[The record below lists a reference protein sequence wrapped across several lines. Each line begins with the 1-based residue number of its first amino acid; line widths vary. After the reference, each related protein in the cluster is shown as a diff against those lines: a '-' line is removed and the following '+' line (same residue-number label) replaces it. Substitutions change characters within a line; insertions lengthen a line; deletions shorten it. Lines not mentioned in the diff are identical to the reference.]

1 VRILVLESVP
11 NFGGG
16 SEAVALEI
24 CKELSKR
31 GHEIFLAYEVEG
43 TMLPVYGKYARK
55 LWQSRLPCFG
65 WRTLVQ
71 SFDCVRKLGQFI
83 KSNQID
89 VVFSTHLGYLRT
101 LALVKFF
108 YQVETVY
115 HLGLP
120 RDTAD
125 WSLKWAIGKIFAGIA
140 PSQRTAESWQKC
152 GWPKEK
158 LFVVPNWIDI
168 LRFKVPDNKADVRR
182 QVGLLE
188 AAPLIVYVGR
198 ITPEK
203 GVETLIHAFYQVLK
217 TFPKTKL
224 VLVGRVDEQYYI
236 NLKSIYKKLSIPENK
251 VIKIGICKS
260 IENYFAAADVVVVP
274 SIWDEPFGLV
284 LIEAMACGTLTL
296 VSSSGELP
304 NIIGSEN
311 EDLIFPAGDV
321 DTLANHLIYW
331 LSQPEQSRK
340 RGHQLHER
348 AVKNFNQSDKVDI
361 YEKVMLAACLD
372 TSQDL
377 RNSKI

>member
-1 VRILVLESVP
+1 MRILVLESVP

-43 TMLPVYGKYARK
+43 TMLPVYEKYAKK
-55 LWQSRLPCFG
+55 LWQTSLPCFG

-101 LALVKFF
+101 LALVKVF

-125 WSLKWAIGKIFAGIA
+125 WSVKWAIDKLFAGIA

-152 GWPKEK
+152 GWSKDK
-158 LFVVPNWIDI
+158 LFVVSNWVDT
-168 LRFKVPDNKADVRR
+168 LRFTIPTSKADIRTKI
-182 QVGLLE
+182 GLNE
-188 AAPLIVYVGR
+188 ATPIIVYVGR

-203 GVETLIHAFYQVLK
+203 GIETLIHAFPKVLK
-217 TFPKTKL
+217 AFPTARL
-224 VLVGRVDEQYYI
+224 VLVGGATHQYQ
-236 NLKSIYKKLSIPENK
+236 LTLREIYRQLAISENQ
-251 VIKIGICKS
+251 VIEVGNSQHTEK
-260 IENYFAAADVVVVP
+260 YFSAADIVVVP
-274 SIWDEPFGLV
+274 SLVAESFGLTLV
-284 LIEAMACGTLTL
+284 ESMACGAITL

-304 NIIGSEN
+304 YVIGSEN
-311 EDLIFPAGDV
+311 QDLVFQTGDV
-321 DTLANHLIYW
+321 DALAKSLIYW
-331 LSQPEQSRK
+331 LSHPEASYQ
-340 RGHQLHER
+340 RGHQLRER

-361 YEKVMLAACLD
+361 YEKIMLAAFCNTD
-372 TSQDL
+372 APEIQPS
-377 RNSKI
+377 N